1 MEFGRECDALC
12 SLYGMAIV
20 AVAILN
26 PGCDEA
32 PLPLKW
38 SSEFSRGAVCHD
50 ILKFSVRVAEHRRVK
65 EPPGARNSASD
76 AGSPPLT
83 IRIPASQLSSVD
95 MLQFCPHPTSAAS
108 AVVSDRQT
116 VDHSEKKSECRDR

>member
-38 SSEFSRGAVCHD
+38 SSEFSRGAVCHG
-50 ILKFSVRVAEHRRVK
+50 ILNFSVRV
-65 EPPGARNSASD
+65 PG
-76 AGSPPLT
+76 
-83 IRIPASQLSSVD
+83 
-95 MLQFCPHPTSAAS
+95 H
-108 AVVSDRQT
+108 
-116 VDHSEKKSECRDR
+116 